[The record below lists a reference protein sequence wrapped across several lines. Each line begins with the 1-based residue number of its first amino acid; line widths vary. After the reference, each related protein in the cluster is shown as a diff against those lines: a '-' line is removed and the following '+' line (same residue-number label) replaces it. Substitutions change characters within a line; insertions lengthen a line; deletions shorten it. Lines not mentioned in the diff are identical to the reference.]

1 MWKIEKQKVIISYE
15 KIIKIIK
22 THINSTKQDVYIK
35 SEKVKEKYF
44 LGPKI
49 KKIKKSK
56 NHQISLKKKIV
67 VK

>member
-15 KIIKIIK
+15 KITKIIK

-56 NHQISLKKKIV
+56 NHQVFLKKKMV